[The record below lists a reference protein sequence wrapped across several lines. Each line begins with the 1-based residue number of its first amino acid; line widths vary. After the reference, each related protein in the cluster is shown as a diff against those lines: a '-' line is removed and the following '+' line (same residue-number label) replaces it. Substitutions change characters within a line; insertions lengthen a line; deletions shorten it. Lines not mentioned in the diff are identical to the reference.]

1 MSMDIQNE
9 IIQAIDILI
18 QKRIPTTR
26 MDIPTVVTR
35 VEGDTYRVNIDGGD
49 YSVKDGINL
58 NPSVGTKVWV
68 HLPNGK
74 INGAYIAA
82 KR

>member
-1 MSMDIQNE
+1 MDIQNE
-9 IIQAIDILI
+9 IIKTIEIMVA
-18 QKRIPTTR
+18 KRVSSTP
-26 MDIPTVVTR
+26 MDIPTVVIG
-35 VEGDTYRVNIDGGD
+35 VEGDYYKVNIDGAD

-58 NPSVGTKVWV
+58 NPTVGTKVWV

-74 INGAYIAA
+74 INQAYIAA

>member
-1 MSMDIQNE
+1 MDIQNE

-18 QKRIPTTR
+18 KKRLPVTR
-26 MDIPTVVTR
+26 VDIPTVILGVQ
-35 VEGDTYRVNIDGGD
+35 GDKYKVNIDGVD
-49 YSVKDGINL
+49 YNVKDGIGL
-58 NPSVGTKVWV
+58 NPTVGTKVWV

-74 INGAYIAA
+74 INQAYIAA

>member
-1 MSMDIQNE
+1 MDIQNE

-18 QKRIPTTR
+18 QKRVSSTP
-26 MDIPTVVTR
+26 MDIPTVVLG
-35 VEGDTYRVNIDGGD
+35 VDGDTYKVNIDGIE

-58 NPSVGTKVWV
+58 NPTVGTKVWL
-68 HLPNGK
+68 HCPNGK
-74 INGAYIAA
+74 INQAYIAA

>member
-1 MSMDIQNE
+1 MDIQNE

-18 QKRIPTTR
+18 KKRLPVTR
-26 MDIPTVVTR
+26 MDIPTVVLG
-35 VEGDTYRVNIDGGD
+35 VQGDKYKVNIDGAD
-49 YSVKDGINL
+49 YNVKDGIGL
-58 NPSVGTKVWV
+58 NPTVGTKVWV

-74 INGAYIAA
+74 INQAYIAA

>member
-1 MSMDIQNE
+1 MDIQNE

-18 QKRIPTTR
+18 KKRLPTTQ
-26 MDIPTVVTR
+26 MDIPTVVLGI
-35 VEGDTYRVNIDGGD
+35 EGDTYLVKIDGGD
-49 YSVKDGINL
+49 YYVKDGINL
-58 NPSVGTKVWV
+58 NPTVGTKVWL

-74 INGAYIAA
+74 LNMAYIAA

>member
-1 MSMDIQNE
+1 MDIQNE
-9 IIQAIDILI
+9 IIQAIEIMVA
-18 QKRIPTTR
+18 KRVSSTP
-26 MDIPTVVTR
+26 MDIPTVVIGVDR
-35 VEGDTYRVNIDGGD
+35 DYYKVNIDGAE

-58 NPSVGTKVWV
+58 NPTVGTKVWV

-74 INGAYIAA
+74 INQAYIAA

>member
-1 MSMDIQNE
+1 MDIQQE

-18 QKRIPTTR
+18 QKRVSSTP
-26 MDIPTVVTR
+26 MDIPTVVLG
-35 VEGDTYRVNIDGGD
+35 VDGDTYKVNIDGVD
-49 YSVKDGINL
+49 YNVKDGINL
-58 NPSVGTKVWV
+58 NPTIGTKVWV

-74 INGAYIAA
+74 INQAYIAA

>member
-1 MSMDIQNE
+1 MDIQNE

-18 QKRIPTTR
+18 RKRIPSAP
-26 MDIPTVVTR
+26 MDIPTVVLG
-35 VEGDTYRVNIDGGD
+35 VDGDTYKVNIDGHD
-49 YSVKDGINL
+49 YNVKDGVNIN
-58 NPSVGTKVWV
+58 PTIGTKVWV

-74 INGAYIAA
+74 INQAYIAA